1 LTAPHSTNPAR
12 TAFGLDLLD
21 GLNLAFSAGGVAASL
36 AVASPAF
43 AGSFA
48 LGAALEAVNFRALR
62 AASAKLFS
70 GELTG
75 AGLWTVVLGM
85 RLTILFVAM
94 GIALVA
100 GAHPLALLL
109 GVSTVVP
116 ASLLGAWWLRPS
128 VDPSAPIA
136 PADDPAWD
144 AYSVWRADVRPA
156 PEDEDLA

>member
-1 LTAPHSTNPAR
+1 MTAPPVTDLS
-12 TAFGLDLLD
+12 GLDLLD
-21 GLNLAFSAGGVAASL
+21 RLNLAFSVGGVAASF
-36 AVASPAF
+36 AIASPAF

-62 AASAKLFS
+62 AVSARLFS
-70 GELTG
+70 GELQG
-75 AGLWTVVLGM
+75 AGLWTAVLGM

-94 GIALVA
+94 GVALVA

-116 ASLLGAWWLRPS
+116 ASLIGAWWLRPA
-128 VDPSAPIA
+128 VDPDAPTA
-136 PADDPAWD
+136 PPEDPAWD

-156 PEDEDLA
+156 SEDEDPA

>member
-1 LTAPHSTNPAR
+1 LNAPPLTNTS
-12 TAFGLDLLD
+12 GLDLLD
-21 GLNLAFSAGGVAASL
+21 RLNLAFSVSGLAASL
-36 AVASPAF
+36 AIASPAF

-62 AASAKLFS
+62 AVSARLFS
-70 GELTG
+70 GELQG
-75 AGLWTVVLGM
+75 AGLWTAVLGL
-85 RLTILFVAM
+85 RLTMLFVAM

-116 ASLLGAWWLRPS
+116 ASLIGAWWLRPA
-128 VDPSAPIA
+128 VDPSAPTA
-136 PADDPAWD
+136 PADDPDWD